1 MITKM
6 RMCFLSVLIISIVA
20 FVAEMNSFH
29 IKSTNKFNH
38 FFTDDRHAHVISP
51 VKMCSSFSIENLVL
65 IEQNKRGIK
74 KTMKWNK
81 YSNSFHPYSTND
93 EVKQTPIK
101 NFLIDCFI
109 PSGKISSDYYKYS
122 IWRSAQ
128 RFVSATSSV
137 FGTQALLLALG
148 FKSNRIGTK
157 SYRLIYIYLCI

>member
-1 MITKM
+1 MFGLIVSILDFVTQVDAFGTTNTK
-6 RMCFLSVLIISIVA
+6 I
-20 FVAEMNSFH
+20 FH
-29 IKSTNKFNH
+29 QIFAI
-38 FFTDDRHAHVISP
+38 DRHINHVSP
-51 VKMCSSFSIENLVL
+51 VKMCSSFSLENLVL
-65 IEQNKRGIK
+65 SEQNKRGIK

-81 YSNSFHPYSTND
+81 DLNSFHSYSMND
-93 EVKQTPIK
+93 EVKQTPFK

-122 IWRSAQ
+122 LWRSAQ

-157 SYRLIYIYLCI
+157 SYMYMLIHT